1 MGGQQALEWTVM
13 SPNAFEYCL
22 LIATNAKHSP
32 WGIAFNESQRLAI
45 EADQT
50 WLEDRPDAGLKGL
63 LAARSIALLSYR
75 SSQGYNKTQ
84 VDDEDKLDGFRVNS
98 YQRYQGQKLVN
109 RFDAFSY
116 WTLSKAM
123 DSHNIGR
130 NRGGIES
137 ALSSIKAKTTI
148 LGIETDILFPLE
160 EQQFLYRFIPNARLD
175 VIHSDL
181 GHDGFLTESTKV
193 TQVIKGVM
201 G

>member
-1 MGGQQALEWTVM
+1 
-13 SPNAFEYCL
+13 
-22 LIATNAKHSP
+22 
-32 WGIAFNESQRLAI
+32 
-45 EADQT
+45 
-50 WLEDRPDAGLKGL
+50 
-63 LAARSIALLSYR
+63 
-75 SSQGYNKTQ
+75 
-84 VDDEDKLDGFRVNS
+84 
-98 YQRYQGQKLVN
+98 
-109 RFDAFSY
+109 
-116 WTLSKAM
+116 M

-130 NRGGIES
+130 NRGGVES

-160 EQQFLYRFIPNARLD
+160 EQQLLYRYIPNARLD